1 MYCPTCSTQAIEGA
15 KFCKTCGMNLNV
27 VTQALNGDVTVS
39 DPLREREFKR
49 ARKQISDGIHGV
61 AVGSALLVAA
71 ALPYIL
77 NKTVGLPLN
86 NYITALALALALAGI
101 IKLFRS
107 VGSIIDAKVGQK
119 LLDPNLQPRATGNL
133 NGLTSSSTAS
143 PAKASQRLPVEA
155 SRLNFPP
162 PANTRPV
169 ALESDAPEMRLEDR
183 APKSPPLPTGTFD
196 ESLLRPGTGRI
207 NREHSTPLRRL
218 EKDDDLLSKLRN

>member
-27 VTQALNGDVTVS
+27 VTQALNGDVIVT

-49 ARKQISDGIHGV
+49 ARKQISDGIHGI

-107 VGSIIDAKVGQK
+107 IGSIIDAKVGQK

-133 NGLTSSSTAS
+133 NAIASSTAAATPKS
-143 PAKASQRLPVEA
+143 SQRLA
-155 SRLNFPP
+155 MDSSRINFSP
-162 PANTRPV
+162 PANTRAV
-169 ALESDAPEMRLEDR
+169 TLESDAPELKLAERNSK
-183 APKSPPLPTGTFD
+183 APPLPTGTFD
-196 ESLLRPGTGRI
+196 ESLIRPGTGRI

-218 EKDDDLLSKLRN
+218 EKDDDLMSKLRN